1 MAKRMNKKEL
11 ACLLKEKIGL
21 EEQEG
26 VLVFTIL
33 ERYFFFNEK
42 TKDKIVEEFVHELQI
57 PKEKAEHIYEVAIQI
72 LFTQIKERLKHP
84 FTT

>member
-11 ACLLKEKIGL
+11 SCLLKEKTGL

-42 TKDKIVEEFVHELQI
+42 TKNKIVEEFVHELRV
-57 PKEKAEHIYEVAIQI
+57 PKEKAEHIYEASTQI
-72 LFTQIKERLKHP
+72 LFTQINARLKHP
-84 FTT
+84 FTI